1 VTSPV
6 RRAPGGSIGRVL
18 FWLVFL
24 MGAYWIP
31 RGLQSNSDSHLA
43 LSFALVEHHTAR
55 INPYATQL
63 LDKAVY
69 CGPHTNPR
77 TCKQYYTDKAPGV
90 SLWVAAV
97 YAVLRPVLPPAMMP
111 TGPKAD
117 RFLLRW
123 LLTLLCVTA
132 PCGAFAA
139 TFWKFC
145 RRFAAPTTALWLV
158 VGYSFGSMALPFSVL
173 LFSHALSA
181 ALLFWAFMLL
191 FSLRS
196 SRPAWPEPGSA
207 GAPSPTK
214 PERENAHFR
223 RRCLTAG
230 VFGGFAIGCEYP
242 TLIIV
247 GLLGLYVLA
256 AKSPTKVR
264 IARAIAYGCGIAVGL
279 APAELYNVL
288 TFHTLFA
295 GGYAHLTDPYFAHGM
310 ARGILGVGLPTW
322 NAIWGT
328 TFSPYRGLFIL
339 SPWLLLAGPG
349 FAAMARRGLGLEAWL
364 CGVISAAYF
373 LFQAGYAFWDGGAS
387 VGPRHFLPALPF
399 LVFPVLFAFQDAR
412 SRRIGQALI
421 CFSVVQIVL
430 IVMTNP
436 LYGDPRYVHNVMFP
450 FFQQT
455 LHDLIIGRLQNNWG
469 MVFALPSYASLIP
482 LLLFVYLGARRLRV
496 HLDFLR
502 AKADIA

>member
-1 VTSPV
+1 VTGPV

-31 RGLQSNSDSHLA
+31 RGVQSNSDSHLA

-55 INPYATQL
+55 IDPYAAKL

-69 CGPHTNPR
+69 CGAHTNPR
-77 TCKQYYTDKAPGV
+77 TCKHYYTDKAPGL
-90 SLWVAAV
+90 SLWVTAV
-97 YAVLRPVLPPAMMP
+97 YAALRPVLPPAMMP

-158 VGYSFGSMALPFSVL
+158 IGYSFGSMALPFSVL

-196 SRPAWPEPGSA
+196 PRPVSPEFGPVDD
-207 GAPSPTK
+207 PLPTNT
-214 PERENAHFR
+214 ERTNVSIS
-223 RRCLTAG
+223 RRCILAG
-230 VFGGFAIGCEYP
+230 VFSGYAIGCEYP
-242 TLIIV
+242 TVIIA
-247 GLLGLYVLA
+247 GLLGLYVLLA
-256 AKSPTKVR
+256 ENPTKVR
-264 IARAIAYGCGIAVGL
+264 IARAAAYGCGVSVGL
-279 APAELYNVL
+279 APAELYNVSA
-288 TFHTLFA
+288 FHTLWA

-310 ARGILGVGLPTW
+310 AQGILGVGLPQW

-349 FAAMARRGLGLEAWL
+349 FVAMARRGLRLEAWL

-399 LVFPVLFAFQDAR
+399 LVFPVLFALQEAR
-412 SRRIGQALI
+412 SRRIGQSLI
-421 CFSVVQIVL
+421 CFSVVQLVL

-436 LYGDPRYVHNVMFP
+436 LYGDPRYVQNVMLP
-450 FFQQT
+450 FFDQT
-455 LHDLIIGRLQNNWG
+455 LHDLAIGRLQNNWG

-482 LLLFVYLGARRLRV
+482 LVFLVYLGVRRLRI
-496 HLDFLR
+496 HLDFLQ